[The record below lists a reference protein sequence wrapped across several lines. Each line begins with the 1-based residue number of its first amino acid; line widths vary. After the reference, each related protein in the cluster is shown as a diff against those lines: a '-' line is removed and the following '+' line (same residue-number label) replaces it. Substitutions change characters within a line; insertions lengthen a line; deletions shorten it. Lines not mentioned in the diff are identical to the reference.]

1 MEFRNKAKQLISD
14 ARKDNTL
21 AATINVDELL
31 ESLEDVDNDYIEN
44 KTFTSISE
52 DIFNVLLNS
61 GYDKEFIESNIDK
74 LKDTMYV
81 DELNEFKGGRRAF
94 VLKKNPEVPNKGRLI
109 KFHFCSLSFK
119 NNNTYI
125 LGVFA
130 PNKWCS
136 FIFDNYYF
144 FQTLNDKDK
153 MILSAY
159 EKIENG
165 DGSGDEDEGDD
176 EDDDDN
182 EDE

>member
-1 MEFRNKAKQLISD
+1 MEFRNKARKLIND
-14 ARKDNTL
+14 ARKDSTL
-21 AATINVDELL
+21 AATIDVDELL

-61 GYDKEFIESNIDK
+61 GYDKEFIENNIDK

-81 DELNEFKGGRRAF
+81 DELNEFKGGRRAY

-109 KFHFCSLSFK
+109 KFHFCSLTFK

-130 PNKWCS
+130 PTKWCN
-136 FIFDNYYF
+136 FMFDNYYC

-159 EKIENG
+159 ERMENG
-165 DGSGDEDEGDD
+165 NRSDDDDE
-176 EDDDDN
+176 EDDDQ
-182 EDE
+182 DE